1 MEVEFLSNLR
11 YSLFVTDAEW
21 KSWHARLGKLATF
34 ANQLKR
40 SLGSRPESEST
51 LTSPISPSLG
61 ATVYS
66 LPLGGSP
73 RTVTPV
79 LAPQVTSAAI
89 SPIGPLPELASRK
102 RAFDDELLEP
112 PSKRILT
119 SFASQRPLSAMSLPS
134 MRNPVLNQR
143 LPLPNLAIPVATLS
157 TQIQQLTPT
166 SLPAPGARAMGLVYP
181 TNYPLQSVA
190 PTAAN
195 FPVTSNNSS
204 PISATAYSSHLSP
217 SFFLAQRPSPYR
229 PVRRVQTLL
238 VPGHNIMPPAVGW
251 QNSMQY
257 HSLGQPLTERHY
269 GHVPY
274 LNHDAWP
281 QTHQP
286 NHWPQQILQ
295 MQLQVPSSAPGHN
308 S

>member
-11 YSLFVTDAEW
+11 YSLFVNDAEW
-21 KSWHARLGKLATF
+21 KSWHDRLGKFATF
-34 ANQLKR
+34 AHQLR
-40 SLGSRPESEST
+40 RTLGPRPNNEST
-51 LTSPISPSLG
+51 LTSPISPSF
-61 ATVYS
+61 AAPAYS
-66 LPLGGSP
+66 LAQSPP
-73 RTVTPV
+73 RTMTPV

-102 RAFDDELLEP
+102 RAFDDDLAEP

-119 SFASQRPLSAMSLPS
+119 SFNQRPTIPLPS

-143 LPLPNLAIPVATLS
+143 LPLPTLAIPAVTTLS
-157 TQIQQLTPT
+157 SQIQQLTPT

-181 TNYPLQSVA
+181 GYSLQGVA
-190 PTAAN
+190 PPTAN

-204 PISATAYSSHLSP
+204 PISATTYASHLSP

-238 VPGHNIMPPAVGW
+238 VPGHNIVPPAVGW

-286 NHWPQQILQ
+286 NHWPQQMLQ
-295 MQLQVPSSAPGHN
+295 MQMQAPSSVPGHN
-308 S
+308 